1 MCSYWFQNIYQFLVF
16 SFLVPEYFDYTV
28 LSLTFLNVEEFSCQ
42 GKFIFNI
49 FPLHQIDYYQLAY
62 GSLRCPEPTK
72 AGLVCSV

>member
-28 LSLTFLNVEEFSCQ
+28 LSLTFLNVEGFSCQ

-49 FPLHQIDYYQLAY
+49 FSPLTRLIIT
-62 GSLRCPEPTK
+62 S
-72 AGLVCSV
+72 